1 MARIRN
7 LKPEFW
13 TDGNIVQLSFAARLF
28 YQGTWNF
35 ALCDRG
41 HLPDDP
47 MELKLKI
54 LPADDVDPAELVEE
68 LVKFGR
74 IVREET
80 RDGRKFL
87 RVVRLPD
94 HNKVDPRWSPRCPYC
109 IAEHAEPPGSSEE
122 PRGASPKLPDT
133 PGSHTGP
140 PRNSAPEGKGRE
152 GKGEEGKETS
162 AKPPTDDA
170 PPRVDVE
177 RLCNHLADRVAA
189 NGSKR
194 PKVTKA
200 WRDAARLLL
209 DRDGRTAE
217 QVHAAIDWCQD
228 SDFWHR
234 NILSMPKLRE
244 KYEQLQLAAKP
255 SRSNGRPTNQ
265 HVESSAGDALAEVF
279 G

>member
-47 MELKLKI
+47 MELKLRI
-54 LPADDVDPAELVEE
+54 LPADDVDPGALVEE

-74 IVREET
+74 LVREAAP
-80 RDGRKFL
+80 DGRRCL
-87 RVVRLPD
+87 RIVHLAD

-109 IAEHAEPPGSSEE
+109 AAESASSVES
-122 PRGASPKLPDT
+122 RGASPKLPDT
-133 PGSHTGP
+133 PGSDTEP
-140 PRNSAPEGKGRE
+140 PRNSAQEGKGRE
-152 GKGEEGKETS
+152 GRGEEGRETS
-162 AKPPTDDA
+162 AKPPTDDP

-177 RLCNHLADRVAA
+177 RLCSHLADRIAT
-189 NGSKR
+189 NGISKR
-194 PKVTKA
+194 PKITKA
-200 WRDAARLLL
+200 WRDAARLMI
-209 DRDGRTAE
+209 DRDGRSEAD
-217 QVHAAIDWCQD
+217 VHAAIDWCQD
-228 SDFWHR
+228 SEFWR
-234 NILSMPKLRE
+234 PNILSMPKLRE
-244 KYEQLQLAAKP
+244 KYEQMSLQAR
-255 SRSNGRPTNQ
+255 RSPGRPTNQ
-265 HVESSAGDALAEVF
+265 HVESAAGDSLAEVF